1 MPPGI
6 FSLEAKPTQDRL
18 GTPEDSWRNCLV
30 RSNHHISS
38 IHLGDEFKPC
48 CKHFFQSQPFAQR
61 IFVNLC
67 DDIYLA
73 DFGNTFPPWPPPSSP
88 PLKPELSWEPS
99 PWASMFLIIVVSI
112 NITVT
117 KMVTTKMILKIVHLM
132 ASWHLVWLAL
142 LRFLRVY
149 LAEKFALN
157 LLFLLKFT
165 HFLLQGPSLDHTR
178 WRRRWT
184 LPAD

>member
-1 MPPGI
+1 
-6 FSLEAKPTQDRL
+6 
-18 GTPEDSWRNCLV
+18 
-30 RSNHHISS
+30 
-38 IHLGDEFKPC
+38 
-48 CKHFFQSQPFAQR
+48 
-61 IFVNLC
+61 
-67 DDIYLA
+67 
-73 DFGNTFPPWPPPSSP
+73 
-88 PLKPELSWEPS
+88 
-99 PWASMFLIIVVSI
+99 MFLTIVVSI

-117 KMVTTKMILKIVHLM
+117 KVATTKMILKIVHLM

-178 WRRRWT
+178 
-184 LPAD
+184 